1 MEQRLPRAYDGGV
14 KLPKWIPDRVSW
26 LTAAALLVYGVGV
39 STVFAFAFPILLELA
54 TRSPRLG
61 WLGILIV
68 WLAPIPVATLAHRVL
83 HRLLDA
89 VGDRERM
96 TTFRCWWAGLF
107 AWAAIIFVTMTTSF
121 ILLVLDP
128 PPVEPEALWR
138 GVLET
143 SALSIN
149 VRTVVWLF
157 VAVVVVH
164 LERSSRGS
172 AGESS

>member
-1 MEQRLPRAYDGGV
+1 MEQRLPRAYDGGE
-14 KLPKWIPDRVSW
+14 KLPKSIPGRVSW
-26 LTAAALLVYGVGV
+26 FTAAALLVYAVGV
-39 STVFAFAFPILLELA
+39 STVFTFAFPLLLELA

-61 WLGILIV
+61 WFGILAR
-68 WLAPIPVATLAHRVL
+68 WLAPIPVAALVHRVL

-89 VGDRERM
+89 VGDRERV
-96 TTFRCWWAGLF
+96 TALGSWWAGLF
-107 AWAAIIFVTMTTSF
+107 AWVAMIFVTMTTSF

-128 PPVEPEALWR
+128 PPVEPDALWR
-138 GVLET
+138 GVLAM

-164 LERSSRGS
+164 LESKSRGS
-172 AGESS
+172 AGESP